1 MLILL
6 DFFVCFRVEMIPLE
20 LVQKGDC
27 IKVIPGDKIPVDA
40 IVTHGDSFV
49 DESIITG
56 ERQALSNYQF
66 TN

>member
-1 MLILL
+1 
-6 DFFVCFRVEMIPLE
+6 MIPLE